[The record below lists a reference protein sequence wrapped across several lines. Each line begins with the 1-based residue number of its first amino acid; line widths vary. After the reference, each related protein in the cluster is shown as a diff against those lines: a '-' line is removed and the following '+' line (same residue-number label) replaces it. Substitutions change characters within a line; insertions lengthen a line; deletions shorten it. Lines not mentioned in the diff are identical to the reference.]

1 MTEQLQEMIQARVKE
16 VLQLHLN
23 GTPEEFDAASG
34 AVMDE
39 LSFMGGNLQGLVS
52 FTSADITTD
61 EGRTELTEQ
70 LVQFLK
76 GN

>member
-1 MTEQLQEMIQARVKE
+1 MIEQLQSMIQARVKE

-23 GTPEEFDAASG
+23 GTPEEFDAAST

-39 LSFMGGNLQGLVS
+39 LSFMGGNVQELVS
-52 FTSADITTD
+52 FTSADVTTE

>member
-23 GTPEEFDAASG
+23 GTPEEFDAASN
-34 AVMDE
+34 AVMNE

-76 GN
+76 GS

>member
-1 MTEQLQEMIQARVKE
+1 MTEQLQEIIQLRVKE

-23 GTPEEFDAASG
+23 GTPEEFDAASV
-34 AVMDE
+34 AVMNE
-39 LSFMGGNLQGLVS
+39 LSFMGGNLQELVS
-52 FTSADITTD
+52 FTNADVSTN

-70 LVQFLK
+70 LVQFLR